1 MYTWCVCACTD
12 HTPSILLAYVP
23 SHFSVPHST
32 HHQLKLSIL
41 PWTQPCFYLSCS
53 KLYPHCLEESQT
65 QTHTHTD
72 TPHTLMHSCT
82 YTTLSH
88 THAFTHILTPPT
100 HTLTHSYKVSVC
112 SIGKG
117 VFKLDSQGFFPANWS
132 LSHWQHWSS
141 TWRRLGVKGF
151 NHYSR

>member
-1 MYTWCVCACTD
+1 MCIHGVYVHAQITHPPSYL
-12 HTPSILLAYVP
+12 HT
-23 SHFSVPHST
+23 SHPTLVFLTALTTNWSYLFYHEHS
-32 HHQLKLSIL
+32 HAFI
-41 PWTQPCFYLSCS
+41 
-53 KLYPHCLEESQT
+53 CLVQSYIPIAWKSHKHK
-65 QTHTHTD
+65 HTHTD

-88 THAFTHILTPPT
+88 THAFTHILTPHT
-100 HTLTHSYKVSVC
+100 HTLTHSYKVSGC